1 MPKQSNRQFF
11 FIKVAICLLVI
22 SNISFSKEITYK
34 FLQSKPKSIYKD
46 YYIWRYLDQ
55 NISSNNAFSLI
66 SEVKSMN
73 KKLFIRFARKINKKV
88 YKKVLKCYM
97 LKPNEFLKEDAD
109 CIKIGFSIYDGTK
122 LPKEKLEIIEHK
134 IKDKYKKLDN
144 SLKILS
150 SNTPFKMLLKAKK
163 DIFFNV
169 FNNVGSKYRQKWLNK
184 IIKHNKI
191 LLYSKNRKFNKTIKL
206 IVTNLKLKNLQKSL
220 LDINGSNLSAQSNFF
235 LAMNS
240 LKFNENKKALQYL
253 DIANKKYYFRFDKDK
268 VLFWKYLISNN
279 LEFLYALS
287 KSFDINIYSLYALHK
302 LGVQPK
308 NIVNNLT
315 CVNTKPKLNIE
326 NPFKWLNILDKLNN
340 KDSNKT
346 KIAKSFKSCDEL
358 PFKAFALE
366 RVNYK
371 RYNYFIQPY
380 KKYLNSYSDDKKA
393 LILAIARQESRFI
406 PASISSSYALGMM
419 QFMPFLAKAI
429 AKQEKIK
436 DFRLDDMFNPE
447 IAYNFSYK
455 HIKYLQRRLK
465 QPLFIAYAY
474 NGGIGFTKRML
485 KSGFFQKGKFEPYLS
500 MELVPYA
507 QSRRYGKKVMA
518 NYLIYSNL
526 LGEHINI
533 KSLFQKLIQP
543 SHNLYSQK

>member
-1 MPKQSNRQFF
+1 
-11 FIKVAICLLVI
+11 
-22 SNISFSKEITYK
+22 
-34 FLQSKPKSIYKD
+34 
-46 YYIWRYLDQ
+46 
-55 NISSNNAFSLI
+55 
-66 SEVKSMN
+66 
-73 KKLFIRFARKINKKV
+73 
-88 YKKVLKCYM
+88 M
-97 LKPNEFLKEDAD
+97 L
-109 CIKIGFSIYDGTK
+109 TK

-134 IKDKYKKLDN
+134 IKDKYKTLDK

-184 IIKHNKI
+184 TIRHNKILLYSKNRKFNKTIKI

-240 LKFNENKKALQYL
+240 LKFNKNKKALQYL

-268 VLFWKYLISNN
+268 VLFWKYLISHN
-279 LEFLYALS
+279 LEFLYTLS

-315 CVNTKPKLNIE
+315 CVNTKSKINIE
-326 NPFKWLNILDKLNN
+326 NPFEWLNILDKLNN

-346 KIAKSFKSCDEL
+346 KIAKNFKSCDEL

-366 RVNYK
+366 RVHYK

-380 KKYLNSYSDDKKA
+380 KKYLNSYS
-393 LILAIARQESRFI
+393 
-406 PASISSSYALGMM
+406 
-419 QFMPFLAKAI
+419 
-429 AKQEKIK
+429 
-436 DFRLDDMFNPE
+436 
-447 IAYNFSYK
+447 
-455 HIKYLQRRLK
+455 
-465 QPLFIAYAY
+465 
-474 NGGIGFTKRML
+474 
-485 KSGFFQKGKFEPYLS
+485 
-500 MELVPYA
+500 
-507 QSRRYGKKVMA
+507 
-518 NYLIYSNL
+518 
-526 LGEHINI
+526 
-533 KSLFQKLIQP
+533 
-543 SHNLYSQK
+543 